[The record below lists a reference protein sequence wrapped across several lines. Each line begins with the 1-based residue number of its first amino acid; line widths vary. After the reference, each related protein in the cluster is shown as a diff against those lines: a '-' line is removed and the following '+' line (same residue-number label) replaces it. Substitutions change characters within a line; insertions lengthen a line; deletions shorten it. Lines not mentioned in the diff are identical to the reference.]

1 MFVLSLFSLFY
12 TTQDFLP
19 GNGAIYRGRVFP
31 LHYLIKII
39 SYERTQRLKMT
50 LDLKWMKGNNH
61 HREILKF

>member
-19 GNGAIYRGRVFP
+19 GNGATYRGRVFP

-39 SYERTQRLKMT
+39 SYEHTQRLNMI
-50 LDLKWMKGNNH
+50 LDLKWMTVNNR
-61 HREILKF
+61 HREIVKF